1 MELFEWYCRC
11 VSVFVDDCKSC
22 DLEFKDWSL
31 LQRQADLI
39 WQRHLSLL
47 IFWLCK
53 LTRKTHMDDLAAR
66 NLEIK
71 KFRNLEISPSN
82 LTILRMEVKVTF
94 KILSIQMKQ
103 AAQLNLKR
111 IYWECFIYWK
121 VISLW
126 FPTHNLCWFSQPAPK
141 FKDAYK

>member
-1 MELFEWYCRC
+1 
-11 VSVFVDDCKSC
+11 
-22 DLEFKDWSL
+22 
-31 LQRQADLI
+31 
-39 WQRHLSLL
+39 
-47 IFWLCK
+47 
-53 LTRKTHMDDLAAR
+53 MDDLAAR

-111 IYWECFIYWK
+111 IY
-121 VISLW
+121 
-126 FPTHNLCWFSQPAPK
+126 
-141 FKDAYK
+141 